1 MKIHL
6 NRWQQ
11 AVRKAQAF
19 IAVAVGLLFCAIGT
33 ATAQDMSHHHMDLN
47 ADPTAE
53 SEDRKSTR
61 LNSSHVSISYA
72 VFCLKKK
79 KQIRHP
85 INNDTI
91 LNHHIYYYLDS
102 YNHIVELKR
111 TQSK

>member
-33 ATAQDMSHHHMDLN
+33 ATAQDMSHHHMELN

-53 SEDRKSTR
+53 TEITDDWAKRKLAKSP
-61 LNSSHVSISYA
+61 
-72 VFCLKKK
+72 
-79 KQIRHP
+79 RHP
-85 INNDTI
+85 EGVKRKNGGRGATSLIVYPDVITKATVVVVISAI
-91 LNHHIYYYLDS
+91 LG
-102 YNHIVELKR
+102 
-111 TQSK
+111 